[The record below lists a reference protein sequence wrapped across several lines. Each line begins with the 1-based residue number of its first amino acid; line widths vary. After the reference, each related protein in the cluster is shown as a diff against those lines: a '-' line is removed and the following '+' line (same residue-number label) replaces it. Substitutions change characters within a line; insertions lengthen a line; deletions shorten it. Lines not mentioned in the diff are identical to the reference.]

1 MLYLLHQTTQTT
13 HKQGAN
19 MKRTLTQEQVIAK
32 YGSIE
37 KYEAYRAKVSVYRK
51 KRRAEKRKPVN
62 PIKKMIGAFLG
73 LFI

>member
-1 MLYLLHQTTQTT
+1 
-13 HKQGAN
+13 

-32 YGSIE
+32 YGSVE

-62 PIKKMIGAFLG
+62 PIKKMVMSVVAF
-73 LFI
+73 FM